1 METQWPL
8 VIFTLFVCLTCGT
21 LGGMSILAL
30 KGEGKNL
37 QMTALITSAVS
48 LVVGGIG
55 AFLHLEH
62 WERIFNGF
70 GHITSGITQELI
82 GCVALAIIIVVWFV
96 MLRGEKPVS
105 KALAWVTIVVAVLM
119 VAATAHSY
127 YMPAR
132 PAWGLAL
139 VVFYL
144 GNACLLGAVIIWL
157 ISILKKDE
165 AAEATGIQLT
175 FIAALVQ
182 LVADVVFV
190 IACALSNF
198 AQYGYYA
205 DPTSM
210 TTAPTHIDS
219 LMSVMVTGAG
229 APMFWGSIISVIVA
243 AACAFVAKKKVGAS
257 KTLMVVTAIVALAT
271 SVMFRVLES
280 QERERGDQ
288 LPHGEGD
295 EDGQQ
300 AGAQRQHGPYE
311 VQQGVSH
318 RHDAGCEHD
327 QQHRRAG
334 EHERE
339 ERERPAQRQ
348 RERGRQQPRGARPSQ
363 PPAREQRQ
371 RAQQHDARDDA
382 PGAEQRDEAV
392 GLQGAPGKLG
402 EGVAVPRQ
410 QDAELVGDEA
420 AHKQEQGMD
429 ARAFHAFLR
438 VRCGCSEG

>member
-30 KGEGKNL
+30 KGQGRNL
-37 QMTALITSAVS
+37 QMTALVTSAVS

-82 GCVALAIIIVVWFV
+82 GCVALAVVIVVWFV
-96 MLRGEKPVS
+96 TLRGDKPVS
-105 KALAWVTIVVAVLM
+105 KALAWVTIVVAVAM

-127 YMPAR
+127 FMPAR

-144 GNACLLGAVIIWL
+144 GNACLVGAVIIWL

-271 SVMFRVLES
+271 SVMFRVLIY
-280 QERERGDQ
+280 Q
-288 LPHGEGD
+288 LGYP
-295 EDGQQ
+295 
-300 AGAQRQHGPYE
+300 
-311 VQQGVSH
+311 V
-318 RHDAGCEHD
+318 
-327 QQHRRAG
+327 
-334 EHERE
+334 
-339 ERERPAQRQ
+339 
-348 RERGRQQPRGARPSQ
+348 
-363 PPAREQRQ
+363 
-371 RAQQHDARDDA
+371 
-382 PGAEQRDEAV
+382 
-392 GLQGAPGKLG
+392 
-402 EGVAVPRQ
+402 
-410 QDAELVGDEA
+410 
-420 AHKQEQGMD
+420 
-429 ARAFHAFLR
+429 FLLY
-438 VRCGCSEG
+438 

>member
-82 GCVALAIIIVVWFV
+82 GCVALAIVIVVWFV
-96 MLRGEKPVS
+96 MLRGEKPVP

-127 YMPAR
+127 FMPAR

-139 VVFYL
+139 VAFYL
-144 GNACLLGAVIIWL
+144 GNACLLGAVAIWL

-165 AAEATGIQLT
+165 TAEATGIQLT

-190 IACALSNF
+190 IACALSSF
-198 AQYGYYA
+198 AQYGHYA

-219 LMSVMVTGAG
+219 LLGIMVTGAG
-229 APMFWGSIISVIVA
+229 APMFWGSIICVIVA
-243 AACAFVAKKKVGAS
+243 AACALVAKKKVGAS
-257 KTLMVVTAIVALAT
+257 KTLMVVAAIVALAT
-271 SVMFRVLES
+271 SVMFRVLIY
-280 QERERGDQ
+280 Q
-288 LPHGEGD
+288 LGYPVVLL
-295 EDGQQ
+295 
-300 AGAQRQHGPYE
+300 Y
-311 VQQGVSH
+311 
-318 RHDAGCEHD
+318 
-327 QQHRRAG
+327 
-334 EHERE
+334 
-339 ERERPAQRQ
+339 
-348 RERGRQQPRGARPSQ
+348 
-363 PPAREQRQ
+363 
-371 RAQQHDARDDA
+371 
-382 PGAEQRDEAV
+382 
-392 GLQGAPGKLG
+392 
-402 EGVAVPRQ
+402 
-410 QDAELVGDEA
+410 
-420 AHKQEQGMD
+420 
-429 ARAFHAFLR
+429 
-438 VRCGCSEG
+438 

>member
-82 GCVALAIIIVVWFV
+82 GCVALAIVIVVWFV
-96 MLRGEKPVS
+96 MLRSDKPLP
-105 KALAWVTIVVAVLM
+105 KALAWVTLVVAALM

-144 GNACLLGAVIIWL
+144 GNACLLGAVAIWL

-165 AAEATGIQLT
+165 AAESTGIQLT
-175 FIAALVQ
+175 FIAAIVQ
-182 LVADVVFV
+182 LVADAVFV
-190 IACALSNF
+190 AACAMSNF
-198 AQYGYYA
+198 AQFGQYA

-219 LMSVMVTGAG
+219 LLNVMLTGEG
-229 APMFWGSIISVIVA
+229 ALMFWGSILSVVVA
-243 AACAFVAKKKVGAS
+243 LVCALVAKKKVGTS
-257 KTLMVVTAIVALAT
+257 KTFMMIAAIVVLAT
-271 SVMFRVLES
+271 SVMFRVLIY
-280 QERERGDQ
+280 Q
-288 LPHGEGD
+288 LGYPVVLL
-295 EDGQQ
+295 
-300 AGAQRQHGPYE
+300 Y
-311 VQQGVSH
+311 
-318 RHDAGCEHD
+318 
-327 QQHRRAG
+327 
-334 EHERE
+334 
-339 ERERPAQRQ
+339 
-348 RERGRQQPRGARPSQ
+348 
-363 PPAREQRQ
+363 
-371 RAQQHDARDDA
+371 
-382 PGAEQRDEAV
+382 
-392 GLQGAPGKLG
+392 
-402 EGVAVPRQ
+402 
-410 QDAELVGDEA
+410 
-420 AHKQEQGMD
+420 
-429 ARAFHAFLR
+429 
-438 VRCGCSEG
+438 

>member
-144 GNACLLGAVIIWL
+144 GNACLLGAVAIWL

-165 AAEATGIQLT
+165 AVEATGIQLT

-182 LVADVVFV
+182 IVADVVFV

-271 SVMFRVLES
+271 SVMFRVLIY
-280 QERERGDQ
+280 Q
-288 LPHGEGD
+288 LGYP
-295 EDGQQ
+295 
-300 AGAQRQHGPYE
+300 
-311 VQQGVSH
+311 V
-318 RHDAGCEHD
+318 
-327 QQHRRAG
+327 
-334 EHERE
+334 
-339 ERERPAQRQ
+339 
-348 RERGRQQPRGARPSQ
+348 
-363 PPAREQRQ
+363 
-371 RAQQHDARDDA
+371 
-382 PGAEQRDEAV
+382 
-392 GLQGAPGKLG
+392 
-402 EGVAVPRQ
+402 
-410 QDAELVGDEA
+410 
-420 AHKQEQGMD
+420 
-429 ARAFHAFLR
+429 FLLY
-438 VRCGCSEG
+438 

>member
-82 GCVALAIIIVVWFV
+82 GCVALAIVIVVWFV

-127 YMPAR
+127 FMPAR

-139 VVFYL
+139 VAFYL
-144 GNACLLGAVIIWL
+144 GNACLLGAVAIWL

-165 AAEATGIQLT
+165 TAEATGIQLT
-175 FIAALVQ
+175 FIAAIVQ

-190 IACALSNF
+190 IACALSSF
-198 AQYGYYA
+198 AQYGHYA

-219 LMSVMVTGAG
+219 LLGIMVTGAG
-229 APMFWGSIISVIVA
+229 APMFWGSIICVIVA
-243 AACAFVAKKKVGAS
+243 AACALVAKKKVGAS
-257 KTLMVVTAIVALAT
+257 KTLMVVAAIVALAT
-271 SVMFRVLES
+271 SVMFRVLIY
-280 QERERGDQ
+280 Q
-288 LPHGEGD
+288 LGYPVVLL
-295 EDGQQ
+295 
-300 AGAQRQHGPYE
+300 Y
-311 VQQGVSH
+311 
-318 RHDAGCEHD
+318 
-327 QQHRRAG
+327 
-334 EHERE
+334 
-339 ERERPAQRQ
+339 
-348 RERGRQQPRGARPSQ
+348 
-363 PPAREQRQ
+363 
-371 RAQQHDARDDA
+371 
-382 PGAEQRDEAV
+382 
-392 GLQGAPGKLG
+392 
-402 EGVAVPRQ
+402 
-410 QDAELVGDEA
+410 
-420 AHKQEQGMD
+420 
-429 ARAFHAFLR
+429 
-438 VRCGCSEG
+438 